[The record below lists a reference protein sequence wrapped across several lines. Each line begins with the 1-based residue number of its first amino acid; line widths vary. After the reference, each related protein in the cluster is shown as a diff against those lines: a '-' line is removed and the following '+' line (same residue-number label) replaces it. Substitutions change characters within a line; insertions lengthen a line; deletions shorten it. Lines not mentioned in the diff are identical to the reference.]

1 MTAARCEYHKWS
13 ICQFYGCDV
22 EEESGRGAWLQRTG
36 MMHLR
41 AAQAGGRLAPLAPLM
56 AGGLA
61 GSAGASASA
70 LLAASRRTPALGVM
84 RGPMVAPNNA
94 LNSIGADSPPSAWAA
109 GLD

>member
-56 AGGLA
+56 PVVLA
-61 GSAGASASA
+61 VSAGASASA
-70 LLAASRRTPALGVM
+70 VLSAGTRPPPWVGLSRPTP
-84 RGPMVAPNNA
+84 PHNNP
-94 LNSIGADSPPSAWAA
+94 LHHPLSTPP
-109 GLD
+109 

>member
-41 AAQAGGRLAPLAPLM
+41 AAQAGGRLAAFAPLM
-56 AGGLA
+56 AVVLA
-61 GSAGASASA
+61 VSAGASASA
-70 LLAASRRTPALGVM
+70 ALAASSRTPPRVGL
-84 RGPMVAPNNA
+84 RGPMLSPNKA
-94 LNSIGADSPPSAWAA
+94 LNHIVAVTP
-109 GLD
+109 